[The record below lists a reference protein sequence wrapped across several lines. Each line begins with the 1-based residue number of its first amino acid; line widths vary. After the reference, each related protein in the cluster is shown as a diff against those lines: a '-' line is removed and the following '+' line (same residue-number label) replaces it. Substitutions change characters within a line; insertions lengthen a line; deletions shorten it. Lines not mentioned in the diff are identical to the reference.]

1 MCFEWNGVISL
12 LGCIHQKI
20 AFHAY
25 LGRMY
30 TLQIFGNINEKY
42 TMSLGCV
49 LFFFANYFFP
59 SKFLQI
65 RQSLLRFVQSRHAK
79 TFYCFPKSVKQKSH
93 FSQTFEWQEILRRKA
108 SKSYDKTAVWNG
120 LEYKTKKIVNLI
132 LKNAMLK
139 ATIKVY
145 SELLVTDFYAQI
157 SCSVH
162 SKFVKVVTTLIHLY
176 ICAVWLV
183 YVSFPASTKLI

>member
-1 MCFEWNGVISL
+1 MKN
-12 LGCIHQKI
+12 
-20 AFHAY
+20 
-25 LGRMY
+25 
-30 TLQIFGNINEKY
+30 TLCRWVVY
-42 TMSLGCV
+42 
-49 LFFFANYFFP
+49 FFFLPITFFLVNFYKYDKVCWDLC
-59 SKFLQI
+59 SA
-65 RQSLLRFVQSRHAK
+65 RHAK
-79 TFYCFPKSVKQKSH
+79 TFYCFSKSVKQKSH
-93 FSQTFEWQEILRRKA
+93 FSQTFERQEFLRRKT

-120 LEYKTKKIVNLI
+120 LEYKTKKIVNLN

-139 ATIKVY
+139 AIMKVY

-162 SKFVKVVTTLIHLY
+162 SKFVKVITTLIHLS